1 VATSIVSVFDPR
13 QPFDLIREFVPG
25 KAPEVHLQSTIDDL
39 DLIIRLRVI
48 SITEIEPDSLESKQL
63 LPEFASKGHISVTH
77 NGSGQAVELE
87 NMIKEDQG
95 NT

>member
-13 QPFDLIREFVPG
+13 QPFDPIPGFVPS
-25 KAPEVHLQSTIDDL
+25 KAPGVHLQSTVDDL
-39 DLIIRLRVI
+39 DLTICLRVI
-48 SITEIEPDSLESKQL
+48 SRTEIELGSLESKQL

-77 NGSGQAVELE
+77 NGGGQAVELE
-87 NMIKEDQG
+87 NMIKEDQD